1 MESIQDLLR
10 TAREIHAAGDVEGA
24 IGIYEGDPRSR
35 EPDHAGVLH
44 ALGAS

>member
-24 IGIYEGDPRSR
+24 IGIYQGSSS
-35 EPDHAGVLH
+35 
-44 ALGAS
+44 ASPTTPASCMPSAS